1 MRRCIVASMDEG
13 EPIAYEVLQEG
24 VPVHASEGERVG
36 TVHHVVAVQELD
48 IFHGLVI
55 SVPSTGTRF
64 VEAADVAYLHERRV
78 DLRIDSVA
86 TRELPEPSGSAPV
99 YEGDAAHMGKWS
111 HWVNRLTMHDD
122 WRRKE

>member
-1 MRRCIVASMDEG
+1 MDEG
-13 EPIAYEVLQEG
+13 EPIAYEVLREG
-24 VPVHASEGERVG
+24 VPVHACEGERVG
-36 TVHHVVAVQELD
+36 TVRHVIAAQELD

-55 SVPSTGTRF
+55 AMTSSGQRF

-78 DLRIDSVA
+78 DLRIDAAA
-86 TRELPEPSGSAPV
+86 TQALPEPSGSAPV

-111 HWVNRLTMHDD
+111 HWVNRLTMRDD